1 MAQQQQQQ
9 QQQQAGAGGPR
20 TQPLGAGGLDIEA
33 LRNNPQIQQLRQL
46 VEQNPALAQPL
57 IQQIASSNPA
67 IAQALAQNPE
77 ALLELFGAEGIE
89 EDHIPPGA
97 QVISVTEE
105 ERAAIERVRYFNLNF
120 FELGIDDS
128 NQLEALGFPRQAVI
142 EAYLACDKN
151 EELAANYLFENG
163 FDD

>member
-1 MAQQQQQQ
+1 M
-9 QQQQAGAGGPR
+9 GGPR
-20 TQPLGAGGLDIEA
+20 TQQLGAGGLDLEA

-89 EDHIPPGA
+89 EDIPPGA

-105 ERAAIERVRYFNLNF
+105 ERAAIERVKLFNMNSF
-120 FELGIDDS
+120 GLGIDGS
-128 NQLEALGFPRQAVI
+128 IQLEALGFPRQAVI